1 MAGTKNS
8 ISSLLAQFLRLQ
20 KNSMEIINKLSNA
33 TTSNQDTV
41 SVEFLDDNNQ
51 TSTVS
56 IPSWGYILNEIK
68 RLDSNI
74 KALSGLDD
82 GNANVR
88 NADGTVSRI
97 YQSTPLV
104 DPIAP
109 ANLQVPSAFK
119 FRSNYFFESF
129 LNPLLFVTFN
139 LDGQVNPGTKRVYV
153 KRIIANTTT
162 DAQKNYFDSNLKGR
176 NDISDLDFM
185 TELTSQGINYF
196 VDEDTVDLPLQI
208 IRYNGSF
215 SVLRVF
221 DQTIPVTVGG
231 QTINQNV
238 RKYRL
243 DVTSYKDIIASS
255 SNADRQLKVGDKLMT
270 SGGSRFEITNID
282 LSESTVVLRRISGYE
297 PVPIGD
303 GALKLDS
310 EVLSPLQVNVNLG
323 HDERQGVFIKAIND
337 EYHVT
342 GSSYSNGVVF
352 YSNEM
357 LINTSEGTMTLD
369 DFYKNQVSDFG
380 SQFLSNT
387 KEKVIPSVYSII
399 PNSPVW
405 HQLKF
410 IIF

>member
-33 TTSNQDTV
+33 TTSNQDIV

-139 LDGQVNPGTKRVYV
+139 LDGQVEAGTKRVYV
-153 KRIIANTTT
+153 KRIIANTTS
-162 DAQKNYFDSNLKGR
+162 DVQKNYFDSNLKGR
-176 NDISDLDFM
+176 NDISDLQFM
-185 TELTSQGINYF
+185 TELTGQGITYF
-196 VDEDTVDLPLQI
+196 IDEDTVDLPLQV
-208 IRYNGSF
+208 IRYTGSF

-238 RKYRL
+238 RKYKL
-243 DVTSYKDIIASS
+243 DLTSYKDIIASS

-323 HDERQGVFIKAIND
+323 HDERQAIFIKAIND

-380 SQFLSNT
+380 SQFLS
-387 KEKVIPSVYSII
+387 IS
-399 PNSPVW
+399 PNLIHLYQARSC
-405 HQLKF
+405 KK
-410 IIF
+410 